1 MEEQQEAPPAEVVEE
16 AVEEAA
22 GEAVEDATEEQPA
35 VEEKPDFSRQFGAI
49 ARKESGSANLG

>member
-22 GEAVEDATEEQPA
+22 TEAAEVAEA

-49 ARKESGSANLG
+49 ARRER